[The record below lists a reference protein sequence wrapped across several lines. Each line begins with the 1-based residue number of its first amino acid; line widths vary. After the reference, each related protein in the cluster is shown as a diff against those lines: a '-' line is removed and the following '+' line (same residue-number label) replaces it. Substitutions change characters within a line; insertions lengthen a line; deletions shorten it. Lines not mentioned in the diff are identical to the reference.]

1 MQRYKI
7 LHRTYY
13 NFSGPVRLQP
23 HQLRLRPREGP
34 ELRIESSLLEI
45 TPLASIRWH
54 RDAEDN
60 AVATA
65 SFNSQTSQLAIVSAV
80 VIQQFNVAPLDFLL
94 ADEAMTYPFA
104 YVPEDAILL
113 SPYLDRSE
121 SGGVLLNRWLGEQ
134 WKPGQR
140 IGTLAL
146 LQRLSATIQQT
157 FLYTVREEPGV
168 QSAERTLTLR
178 SGSCRDFAALFMA
191 AARGLGLATRFVSGY
206 LNAEPSSAIVGAT
219 HAWAEVY
226 LPGAGWKGF
235 DPTTG
240 ALAGPHHIPV
250 AVARLPA
257 SVPPVAG
264 SFMGPPGA
272 TMDVGVWV
280 TGLSAM
286 PSVTA

>member
-13 NFSGPVRLQP
+13 NFSGLVRLQS

-45 TPLASIRWH
+45 TPAATVRWH

-60 AVATA
+60 AVAIATFPA
-65 SFNSQTSQLAIVSAV
+65 AASQLAIVSEV
-80 VIQQFNVAPLDFLL
+80 VIQQFNQSPLDFLL
-94 ADEAMTYPFA
+94 ADEAAHYPFD
-104 YVPEDAILL
+104 YHPEDAILL
-113 SPYLDRSE
+113 SPYLHLAE
-121 SGGVLLNRWLGEQ
+121 SGGGVLLSQWLGDQ

-140 IGTLAL
+140 MGTVAL
-146 LQRLSATIQQT
+146 LQRLSTAIQQT
-157 FLYTVREEPGV
+157 FRYTVREAPGV
-168 QSAERTLTLR
+168 QSPERTLSLR
-178 SGSCRDFAALFMA
+178 SGSCRDFAALFLA
-191 AARGLGLATRFVSGY
+191 AARRLGLAARFVSGY
-206 LNAEPSSAIVGAT
+206 LNAEPSSADFGAT

-240 ALAGPHHIPV
+240 ELAGPHHIPV
-250 AVARLPA
+250 AVARLPD
-257 SVPPVAG
+257 SIPPVSG
-264 SFMGPPGA
+264 SFLGPPGA

-280 TGLSAM
+280 TDLGPLQ
-286 PSVTA
+286 